1 MADRRMN
8 QEEIMQVIPHRPP
21 FLLIDE
27 VVAMEVGV
35 SVQAKRTI
43 RADDFWFQ
51 GHAPVTPGVLIVEML
66 GQVLFAC
73 FPSRS

>member
-27 VVAMEVGV
+27 VVAMEVG
-35 SVQAKRTI
+35 
-43 RADDFWFQ
+43 
-51 GHAPVTPGVLIVEML
+51 L
-66 GQVLFAC
+66 
-73 FPSRS
+73 